1 MAEQYDNNMRFA
13 MFKNNKTKETQPD
26 YTGNIIIDNK
36 ELRLSGWITK
46 SKNGVDYLS
55 GQVSEQLNKKSGES
69 NESPFAKMEDD
80 IPF

>member
-36 ELRLSGWITK
+36 ELRLSGWIKK
-46 SKNGVDYLS
+46 SKNGLDYVS

>member
-36 ELRLSGWITK
+36 MLRLSGWIKK
-46 SKNGVDYLS
+46 SKNGVDYVS

>member
-26 YTGNIIIDNK
+26 YTGNITIDNK
-36 ELRLSGWITK
+36 ELRLSGWIKK

>member
-26 YTGNIIIDNK
+26 YTGNITIDNK
-36 ELRLSGWITK
+36 ELRLSGWIKK
-46 SKNGVDYLS
+46 SKNGLDYVS

>member
-36 ELRLSGWITK
+36 ELRLSGWIKK